1 MSVVLFRRPAR
12 RRAPDMPEGELSL
25 QEPPT
30 LPEIVPDTSAVWN
43 YLPMGMMSAS
53 MMLLFIRMG
62 NGSSALGYTAL
73 ILMVT
78 ASGLMIL
85 GQVMRRAGDRKR
97 RLKGERRDYLRYLRQ
112 TRTQVRGA
120 FVQQQD
126 ALSWRHPE
134 PVSLSSLAR
143 TSRLWERRPGH
154 DDFAEARLAVGGQ
167 RLGLRL
173 APMST
178 KPVEDLEPL
187 SAHALRSFIRA
198 YATVPDQPI
207 ALSLQAWSRVLFRG
221 DEDRI
226 RDAVRALVAQLAVFH
241 SPDDVWLAFCVSEE
255 RRADWDWVKWLP
267 HSLHTEEQDGAGPVR
282 MVVTTMAGV
291 EDLLGAE
298 FQERPS
304 FDPEAVPGRE
314 EPFTVIVVDH
324 GGVPGGHRFDGSGYR
339 NAVVLDLSGELTW
352 RPGRSTLRLE
362 FSESEGG
369 NEGGNEGEGGSGDGA
384 PGGGV
389 RRGAARDRCTVSLV
403 RTDRNRQEQRTVLGR
418 PDRLG
423 PAMARA
429 VAMRLSPYRMA
440 FGGDATEPMSTDIE
454 LTSLLG
460 ITDLHRLDP
469 LELWERRRE
478 SDRLRVPIGISAE
491 GRPVELDIKES
502 AQGGMGPHGMLI
514 GATGSGKSETLR
526 TLVLSLALTH
536 SSDTLNFV
544 LVDFKGG
551 ATFLG
556 LDELPHISAVIT
568 NLADEVSL
576 VSRMQDALHGELMRR
591 QELLRAAGNYTSA
604 LEYERARAAGTP
616 LQPLPSLFV
625 IVDEFSE
632 LLAAHRE
639 FMELFVMIGRL
650 GRSLGV
656 HLLLASQRLDEG
668 RMHQLESHLS
678 YRIGLRTFSAMESRG
693 VLGVPDAY
701 HLPSQPG
708 SGYLKSGVEE
718 LTRFRAAY
726 VSGPYEHRS
735 GPVAQARAA
744 GQVVPW
750 TTEWTAP
757 RPAPEAPEAPE
768 APDGRNEPDEPDPA
782 QDEPDEPNEPDEEE
796 TGAVQTLMATA
807 LDRLRG
813 AGPPAHQVWLP
824 PLDASPSLDQI
835 LPPLAPHPEYGLT
848 TTGRTGRGRLTV
860 PVGIVDRPF
869 DQVRDLLTVDLSGAG
884 GHVAIAGGPQSGK
897 STVVRTLIS
906 ALALTHTPREAQFYC
921 LDFGGGSLA
930 PLAALPHVGSVAA
943 RVDTERIGRTVA
955 EVTGILEDRERLFL
969 EQGIASM
976 PDYRARRAAGEFAD
990 QPHGDVFVV
999 VDGWSTVRQDHQD
1012 LIQTF
1017 TRIAA
1022 RGLNYGIHLVVT
1034 TARWVELA
1042 AAVRDQA
1049 GTRIELR
1056 MGDPIESMVDTRRA
1070 RSVPS
1075 SPGRGLTVDS
1085 KLHFLAA
1092 LPRIDGVESADD
1104 LATGASE
1111 LIQDVKEHWTGPRA
1125 PEVRLLPQSLSSAG
1139 LPRPRTTPEGG
1150 LRVALGLQE
1159 DKLAPAWHDF
1169 ATNPHLLVVGD
1180 TESGKTN
1187 LLRLVARAITERY
1200 TPEEARILLVDYR
1213 RDLVEA
1219 VPEEYRLGHA
1229 VSIDALREL
1238 VNGAARAIRLRVPG
1252 QDVTPARMRLCD
1264 WWTGPR
1270 LFVLVDDY
1278 DMIGAGPGNN
1288 PFMPLLDHL
1297 ALGYEVGLHM
1307 VVARSASG
1315 AGRGLQEALLRRLQ
1329 EVNSPGLL
1337 LSCPPTEGYLFGN
1350 VKPRILPR
1358 GRAMRV
1364 SRRTTSLVQTAK
1376 LEDPGTG

>member
-12 RRAPDMPEGELSL
+12 RRAPDLPEGELSL

-62 NGSSALGYTAL
+62 TGSTTLGYTAL
-73 ILMVT
+73 ALMVT

-85 GQVMRRAGDRKR
+85 GQVMRKAGDRKR

-120 FVQQQD
+120 FVQQQY

-134 PVSLSSLAR
+134 PAALSSLAR

-154 DDFAEARLAVGGQ
+154 DDFGEARLAVGGQ

-207 ALSLQAWSRVLFRG
+207 ALSLRAWSRVLFRG
-221 DEDRI
+221 DENRI
-226 RDAVRALVAQLAVFH
+226 RGAVRALVAQLAVFH
-241 SPDDVWLAFCVSEE
+241 SPDDLWLAFCVSED

-267 HSLHTEEQDGAGPVR
+267 HALHTEEQDGAGPVR
-282 MVVTTMAGV
+282 LVVSTMTGL

-298 FQERPS
+298 FQERPP

-314 EPFTVIVVDH
+314 EPFTVIVVDQ
-324 GGVPGGHRFDGSGYR
+324 GSVPSGHRFDGAGFR

-362 FSESEGG
+362 FSEDEGG
-369 NEGGNEGEGGSGDGA
+369 AG
-384 PGGGV
+384 
-389 RRGAARDRCTVSLV
+389 RRNRTTGTVSLV
-403 RTDRNRQEQRTVLGR
+403 RTDRNRQEQHTLLGR

-440 FGGDATEPMSTDIE
+440 FGSDAAEPMSADIE

-460 ITDLHRLDP
+460 LTDLHRFDP
-469 LELWERRRE
+469 RELWARRGGA
-478 SDRLRVPIGISAE
+478 DRLRVPIGISAE
-491 GRPVELDIKES
+491 GSPVELDIKEA

-526 TLVLSLALTH
+526 TLVLALALTH

-556 LDELPHISAVIT
+556 LDELPHTSAVIT
-568 NLADEVSL
+568 NLADEVAL
-576 VSRMQDALHGELMRR
+576 VSRMQDALHGELIRR

-701 HLPSQPG
+701 HLPPQPG

-750 TTEWTAP
+750 TTDWTAP
-757 RPAPEAPEAPE
+757 RPAPDTPDDPDLPDAPD
-768 APDGRNEPDEPDPA
+768 APDGNA
-782 QDEPDEPNEPDEEE
+782 APDEEE
-796 TGAVQTLMATA
+796 QSGAGQTLLAVA

-813 AGPPAHQVWLP
+813 SGPPAHQVWLP

-835 LPPLAPHPEYGLT
+835 LPPLAPHPEHGLT
-848 TTGRTGRGRLTV
+848 TVGWPGRGRLSV

-884 GHVAIAGGPQSGK
+884 GHVAVAGGPQSGK

-906 ALALTHTPREAQFYC
+906 ALALTHTPREVQFYC

-930 PLAALPHVGSVAA
+930 GLAGLPHVGSVAA

-955 EVTGILEDRERLFL
+955 EVTAVLEDRERLFL
-969 EQGIASM
+969 QHGVASM
-976 PDYRARRAAGEFAD
+976 PEYRARRAAGEFAD

-1022 RGLNYGIHLVVT
+1022 RGLNYGIHLIVT

-1070 RSVPS
+1070 RTVPAA
-1075 SPGRGLTVDS
+1075 PGRGLTVDG
-1085 KLHFLAA
+1085 KLHFLSA

-1104 LATGASE
+1104 LAAGASA
-1111 LIQDVKEHWTGPRA
+1111 LILDIKEHWTGPRA
-1125 PEVRLLPQSLSSAG
+1125 PEVRLLPQLLAAG
-1139 LPRPRTTPEGG
+1139 ELPAPQTTAEGG
-1150 LRVALGLQE
+1150 LRVALGVEE

-1169 ATNPHLLVVGD
+1169 SVTPHLLVVGD

-1187 LLRLVARAITERY
+1187 LLRLVVRAITERY
-1200 TPEEARILLVDYR
+1200 TPEEARVLVVDYR

-1219 VPEEYRLGHA
+1219 VPQEYRLGHA

-1238 VNGAARAIRLRVPG
+1238 VSGAARAIRLRVPG
-1252 QDVTPARMRLCD
+1252 PDITPDRMRRCD

-1270 LFVLVDDY
+1270 LFVLADDY

-1350 VKPRILPR
+1350 IKPRILPP

-1364 SRRTTSLVQTAK
+1364 ARRAMTLVQTAQT
-1376 LEDPGTG
+1376 D

>member
-1 MSVVLFRRPAR
+1 MSVVLFRRPPR

-30 LPEIVPDTSAVWN
+30 LPEVVPDSSAVWN

-53 MMLLFIRMG
+53 MMLMFVRMG

-73 ILMVT
+73 VLMVA

-85 GQVMRRAGDRKR
+85 GQFMRRAGDRKR

-112 TRTQVRGA
+112 TRQQVRGA
-120 FVQQQD
+120 FVQQQY

-134 PVSLSSLAR
+134 PAALLSLAR
-143 TSRLWERRPGH
+143 TSRLWERRPGQ
-154 DDFAEARLAVGGQ
+154 DDFGEARLAVGAQ

-207 ALSLQAWSRVLFRG
+207 ALSLQAWSRVLCRG
-221 DEDRI
+221 EEKHI
-226 RDAVRALVAQLAVFH
+226 RDAIRAVIAQLAVFH
-241 SPDDVWLAFCVSEE
+241 SPEDLWLAFCVSEE
-255 RRADWDWVKWLP
+255 RRPDYDWVKWLP
-267 HSLHTEEQDGAGPVR
+267 HAQQPEAQDDAGPVR
-282 MVVTTMAGV
+282 RVVTTMGGL
-291 EDLLGAE
+291 EEMLGAE
-298 FQERPS
+298 FQERPA
-304 FDPEAVPGRE
+304 FDPEALPGQE

-324 GGVPGGHRFDGSGYR
+324 GSVPTGHRFDGTGFR
-339 NAVVLDLSGELTW
+339 NAVVIDLSGELTW
-352 RPGRSTLRLE
+352 RPGRTTLRLE
-362 FSESEGG
+362 FNEAEGSGTEGG
-369 NEGGNEGEGGSGDGA
+369 GA
-384 PGGGV
+384 
-389 RRGAARDRCTVSLV
+389 TVSLV
-403 RTDRNRQEQRTVLGR
+403 RTDRNRQEQHTLLGR

-423 PAMARA
+423 PAVARS
-429 VAMRLSPYRMA
+429 VAMRISPYRMA
-440 FGGDATEPMSTDIE
+440 FGGDSAEPMSADIE

-460 ITDLHRLDP
+460 IANLHRLQP
-469 LELWERRRE
+469 LDLWSRRSE
-478 SDRLRVPIGISAE
+478 SDRLRVPIGISSE

-526 TLVLSLALTH
+526 TLVLALALTH

-556 LDELPHISAVIT
+556 LDELPHTSAVIT

-576 VSRMQDALHGELMRR
+576 VARMQDALHGELMRR

-625 IVDEFSE
+625 VVDEFSE
-632 LLAAHRE
+632 LLSAHRE

-701 HLPSQPG
+701 RLPSQPG

-726 VSGPYEHRS
+726 VSGTYEHRS
-735 GPVAQARAA
+735 GPSAQARAA

-750 TTEWTAP
+750 TTEWVAP
-757 RPAPEAPEAPE
+757 RPAPEPPEETEETEPAP
-768 APDGRNEPDEPDPA
+768 
-782 QDEPDEPNEPDEEE
+782 EEE
-796 TGAVQTLMATA
+796 TGTAQSLLATA

-824 PLDASPSLDQI
+824 PLDTPPSLDQL
-835 LPPLAPHPEYGLT
+835 LPPLAPHPDYGLT
-848 TTGRTGRGRLTV
+848 TAGWAGRGRLTV

-906 ALALTHTPREAQFYC
+906 ALALTHSPREVQFYC

-930 PLAALPHVGSVAA
+930 PLAGLPHVGSVAA
-943 RVDTERIGRTVA
+943 RVDAERIGRTVA
-955 EVTGILEDRERLFL
+955 EVVAILEKREKLFL
-969 EQGIASM
+969 QHGVTSM

-990 QPHGDVFVV
+990 EPHGDVFVV
-999 VDGWSTVRQDHQD
+999 IDGWSTVRQDHQD
-1012 LIQTF
+1012 LVQTF
-1017 TRIAA
+1017 TRIAS

-1034 TARWVELA
+1034 TARWVELTA
-1042 AAVRDQA
+1042 GVRDQS

-1056 MGDPIESMVDTRRA
+1056 MGDPIESMVDSRRA

-1075 SPGRGLTVDS
+1075 SPGRGLTVDT

-1092 LPRIDGVESADD
+1092 LPRIDGVESAED
-1104 LATGASE
+1104 LTAGAAA
-1111 LIQDVKEHWTGPRA
+1111 LIEDVREHWSGQQA
-1125 PEVRLLPQSLSSAG
+1125 PEVRLLPALVSSG
-1139 LPRPRTTPEGG
+1139 TLPEPQVAPEGGG
-1150 LRVALGLQE
+1150 LRVALGLE
-1159 DKLAPAWHDF
+1159 ENGLAPAWHDF
-1169 ATNPHLLVVGD
+1169 ATTPHLIAVGD

-1187 LLRLVARAITERY
+1187 LLRLVARAITDRY
-1200 TPEEARILLVDYR
+1200 TPEEARVLLVDYR
-1213 RDLVEA
+1213 RDLADA
-1219 VPEEYRLGHA
+1219 VPEQYRLGHA
-1229 VSIDALREL
+1229 VSIDALRDL
-1238 VNGAARAIRLRVPG
+1238 VNGAARAIKLRVPG
-1252 QDVTPARMRLCD
+1252 PDITPARMRLTD

-1315 AGRGLQEALLRRLQ
+1315 AGRGLQEALMRRLQ
-1329 EVNSPGLL
+1329 EVNSPALL
-1337 LSCPPTEGYLFGN
+1337 MSCPPTEGYLFGN
-1350 VKPRILPR
+1350 VKPRILPA
-1358 GRAMRV
+1358 GRALRV
-1364 SRRTTSLVQTAK
+1364 ARRTTTLVQTAQ
-1376 LEDPGTG
+1376 LDDSGTS

>member
-1 MSVVLFRRPAR
+1 MVLFRRPAR

-30 LPEIVPDTSAVWN
+30 LPETVPDTSAVWN

-53 MMLLFIRMG
+53 MMLLFVRMG
-62 NGSSALGYTAL
+62 SGSSALGYTAL
-73 ILMVT
+73 ALMVT

-85 GQVMRRAGDRKR
+85 GQVMRKAGDRKR
-97 RLKGERRDYLRYLRQ
+97 RLQGERRDYLRYLRQ
-112 TRTQVRGA
+112 TRFQVRGA
-120 FVQQQD
+120 FVQQQY
-126 ALSWRHPE
+126 ALAWRHPE
-134 PVSLSSLAR
+134 PGALSSLAR

-154 DDFAEARLAVGGQ
+154 DDFGEARLAVGGQ

-207 ALSLQAWSRVLFRG
+207 ALSLRAWSRVLFRG
-221 DEDRI
+221 DEDRV
-226 RDAVRALVAQLAVFH
+226 RGAVRALVAQLAVFH
-241 SPDDVWLAFCVSEE
+241 SPDDLWLAFCVSEE

-267 HSLHTEEQDGAGPVR
+267 HSLHAEEQDGAGPVR
-282 MVVTTMAGV
+282 LVFSDLTGLV
-291 EDLLGAE
+291 DLLGAE

-304 FDPEAVPGRE
+304 HDPEAVPGQE

-324 GGVPGGHRFDGSGYR
+324 GSVPSGHRFDGAGFR

-362 FSESEGG
+362 FDEDAGTDAG
-369 NEGGNEGEGGSGDGA
+369 TGT
-384 PGGGV
+384 GGGT
-389 RRGAARDRCTVSLV
+389 GAGQGGGTVSLV
-403 RTDRNRQEQRTVLGR
+403 RTDRNRQEQRTALGR

-423 PAMARA
+423 PAVARA
-429 VAMRLSPYRMA
+429 VAMRLSPYRLA
-440 FGGDATEPMSTDIE
+440 FGGDTAEPMSTDIE

-469 LELWERRRE
+469 LELWARRGP
-478 SDRLRVPIGISAE
+478 SQRLRVPIGISAE
-491 GRPVELDIKES
+491 GVPVELDIKES

-526 TLVLSLALTH
+526 TLVLALALTH

-556 LDELPHISAVIT
+556 LDELPHTSAVIT
-568 NLADEVSL
+568 NLADEVAL

-604 LEYERARAAGTP
+604 LEYEKARAAGAP

-632 LLAAHRE
+632 LLSAHRE

-726 VSGPYEHRS
+726 VSGPYEQRS

-750 TTEWTAP
+750 TTEWVAP
-757 RPAPEAPEAPE
+757 RPAPD
-768 APDGRNEPDEPDPA
+768 APDEPDEPDGPL
-782 QDEPDEPNEPDEEE
+782 PTPGEEE
-796 TGAVQTLMATA
+796 QSGTEQTLMAAA
-807 LDRLRG
+807 LERLRG
-813 AGPPAHQVWLP
+813 SGPPAHQVWLP
-824 PLDASPSLDQI
+824 PLDTSPSLDQL
-835 LPPLAPHPEYGLT
+835 LPPLSPHPEYGLT
-848 TTGRTGRGRLTV
+848 TVGWAGRGRLSV

-897 STVVRTLIS
+897 STVVRTLIC

-930 PLAALPHVGSVAA
+930 GLTGLPHVGSVAA

-955 EVTGILEDRERLFL
+955 EVTAILEDRERLFL
-969 EQGIASM
+969 QHGIASM
-976 PDYRARRAAGEFAD
+976 RDYRVRRAAGEFAD

-1012 LIQTF
+1012 LIPTF

-1022 RGLNYGIHLVVT
+1022 RGLNYGIHLIVT
-1034 TARWVELA
+1034 TARWVELT
-1042 AAVRDQA
+1042 AAVRDQS

-1056 MGDPIESMVDTRRA
+1056 MGDPIESMADSRRA
-1070 RSVPS
+1070 RSVPAA
-1075 SPGRGLTVDS
+1075 PGRGLTVDS
-1085 KLHFLAA
+1085 KLHYLSA
-1092 LPRIDGVESADD
+1092 LPRIDGVESAAD
-1104 LATGASE
+1104 LETGASA
-1111 LIQDVKEHWTGPRA
+1111 LVQDINEHWTGPRA
-1125 PEVRLLPQSLSSAG
+1125 PQVRLLPPSLTSTELPNPQS
-1139 LPRPRTTPEGG
+1139 TPEGG
-1150 LRVALGLQE
+1150 LRVALGLEE

-1169 ATNPHLLVVGD
+1169 AVTPHLLVVGD

-1200 TPEEARILLVDYR
+1200 TPEEARVLLVDYR
-1213 RDLVEA
+1213 RDLAEA
-1219 VPEEYRLGHA
+1219 VPPEYRLGHA

-1238 VNGAARAIRLRVPG
+1238 VSGAARAIQLRVPG
-1252 QDVTPARMRLCD
+1252 QDITPARMRLAD

-1315 AGRGLQEALLRRLQ
+1315 AGRGLQEALMRRLQ

-1350 VKPRILPR
+1350 IKPRILPP
-1358 GRAMRV
+1358 GRALRIA
-1364 SRRTTSLVQTAK
+1364 RRTTTLVQTAR
-1376 LEDPGTG
+1376 LAPPETP